1 MAVIDNKNTILYLAH
16 ERLAE
21 WGDIVVE
28 SSVRKSRVYQNK
40 AEKLRYFL
48 KAMEHEFY
56 LEDDDITSLLQCI
69 NNLAELTD
77 WPTAPVLA
85 EKQAPVAITGVPGPI
100 GPAGVDGVDGSD
112 ADINVVSGD
121 SVISIVETAP
131 GGVKTFTVSYAP
143 YTAPTISLAITTS
156 GFPNPSSLIQELGTT
171 LTTVPFSITLN
182 KGKDTV
188 DSSTLTSP
196 ADQDGDYQ
204 AALDLV
210 ALNAGTEQIISL
222 DDTNVTATQIYSAEI
237 DDLTNQPSSS
247 KTITF
252 VIPFLYGSSGTALV
266 QSTYISNLTKLIQ
279 TQGNKAILFNDT
291 DAFFY
296 FVYDA
301 NYPDLDSILDGNGFE
316 AIGAFTK
323 TTETVDMVSG
333 PESMKVY
340 KTIITDIPSQTY
352 TFKF

>member
-21 WGDIVVE
+21 WGGIIVE
-28 SSVRKSRVYQNK
+28 SSVRKSKIYQNK

-56 LEDDDITSLLQCI
+56 LDDDDITSLLQCI

-77 WPTAPVLA
+77 WPTAPIIA
-85 EKQAPVAITGVPGPI
+85 EKQAPAAITGVPGPI
-100 GPAGVDGVDGSD
+100 GPGGADGIDGTD
-112 ADINVVSGD
+112 ADIDVVSGD
-121 SVISIVETAP
+121 SIINVVETTP
-131 GGVKTFTVSYAP
+131 GGVKTFTITYEP
-143 YTAPTISLAITTS
+143 YTLPTVSLVIEDAS
-156 GFPNPSSLIQELGTT
+156 FPNPNSLIQELGETLANVQFTT
-171 LTTVPFSITLN
+171 TLN
-182 KGKDTV
+182 KGKDAI
-188 DSSTLTSP
+188 DSSTLISP

-204 AALDLV
+204 TALDLV
-210 ALNAGTEQIISL
+210 NLNLGVEQVIVL
-222 DDTNVTATQIYSAEI
+222 NDTNVVATQLYQAEI
-237 DDLTNQPSSS
+237 DDLTNQPTSS

-252 VIPFLYGSSGTALV
+252 VIPFLYGSSGTALA

-279 TQGNKAILFNDT
+279 TQGNKAVLFNDT

-323 TTETVDMVSG
+323 TTETVDMLSG
-333 PESMKVY
+333 AESMKVY